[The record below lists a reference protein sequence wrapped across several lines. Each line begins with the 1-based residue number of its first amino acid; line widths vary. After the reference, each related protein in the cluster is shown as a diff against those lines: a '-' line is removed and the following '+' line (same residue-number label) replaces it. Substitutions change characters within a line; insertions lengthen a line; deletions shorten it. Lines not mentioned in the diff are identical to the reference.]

1 MILLDSLYINNG
13 GGKILLDYLVKS
25 LEAEQLEV
33 YYLFDARCAS
43 DFDYIPAERKTVL
56 KASMFTR
63 HQFYKRKK
71 NKFSKVFCF
80 GNLGP
85 TLKLKIPV
93 YVYFHQRLFLDVAK
107 SLKVKNQILFKVK
120 SYVFKKLLT
129 HTDFVLLQTESIK
142 QDFTRKY
149 TFYKKER
156 VLVLPFYEQL
166 HYPTIE
172 KEKDSFIYVSS
183 GAKHK
188 NQANLIHAF
197 ANMYKRTKRGKLTLT
212 ITDDFPELIS
222 LINKYIEE
230 GIPIVNLG
238 FIPKENLAA
247 IYAKTEFCIY
257 PSLSESFG
265 LGILEAIE
273 GGCKIVGS
281 DLPYM
286 HTICNPSI
294 VFNPYQINTIEE
306 AIFDALNNESK
317 PTELKTKNNIKEI
330 LQLVQRN
337 E

>member
-43 DFDYIPAERKTVL
+43 DFDDIPAERKTIL
-56 KASMFTR
+56 KASLLKR
-63 HQFYKRKK
+63 HQFYKRKE

-85 TLKLKIPV
+85 TLKLNVPV
-93 YVYFHQRLFLDVAK
+93 YVYFHQRLFLDVPK
-107 SLKVKNQILFKVK
+107 SLNFKNQIMFKIK
-120 SYVFKKLLT
+120 SYVFEKLLS
-129 HTDFVLLQTESIK
+129 HTDLVLLQTESIR
-142 QDFTRKY
+142 QEFIRKY
-149 TFYKKER
+149 TFYKKDK
-156 VLVLPFYEQL
+156 VMVLPFYEPMS
-166 HYPTIE
+166 YPTTE
-172 KEKDSFIYVSS
+172 KEKDSFVYVSS
-183 GAKHK
+183 GTKHK

-197 ANMYKRTKRGKLTLT
+197 ANMYKRTRRGKLILT

-222 LINKYIEE
+222 LINKYNEE

-238 FIPKENLAA
+238 FIPKENLAE

-317 PTELKTKNNIKEI
+317 LTELKTKNNIKEI

>member
-43 DFDYIPAERKTVL
+43 DFDDIPAERKTVL
-56 KASMFTR
+56 KASMFNR

-85 TLKLKIPV
+85 TLQLKIPV
-93 YVYFHQRLFLDVAK
+93 YVYFHQRLYLDVPK
-107 SLKVKNQILFKVK
+107 SLNFKNQIMFKIK
-120 SYVFKKLLT
+120 SYVFEKLLS
-129 HTDFVLLQTESIK
+129 HTDLVLLQTESIR
-142 QDFTRKY
+142 QEFIRKY
-149 TFYKKER
+149 TFYKKNK
-156 VLVLPFYEQL
+156 VVVLPFYEPMS
-166 HYPTIE
+166 YPTTE
-172 KEKDSFIYVSS
+172 KEKDSFVYVSS
-183 GAKHK
+183 GTKHK

-197 ANMYKRTKRGKLTLT
+197 ANVYKKEKRGKLTLT
-212 ITDDFPELIS
+212 IANEYEELID
-222 LINKYIEE
+222 LVNAYKEE
-230 GIPIVNLG
+230 GVPIVNLG
-238 FIPKENLAA
+238 FIPKENLAV

-273 GGCKIVGS
+273 GGCKIIGS

-294 VFNPYQINTIEE
+294 AFDPWQIETIEE
-306 AIFDALNNESK
+306 AIYEALTQESN
-317 PTELKTKNNIKEI
+317 PTDLKTKNYIKEI
-330 LQLVQRN
+330 IQLLQSN
-337 E
+337 